1 MSLINETIYGT
12 RMDQREVEIEIC
24 LAYPPKVTTRGLL
37 AYRHGIDVLDYS
49 VPRLQLQM
57 VVIYVLTQIL
67 HSLLKNVGLPLFI
80 SQILAGIILGPTFFG
95 DELYLFNISEESVA
109 VLGTVGGF
117 GILFYL
123 FLCGVKTDLS
133 LTFHSGMKAMYI
145 GILTVIVPI
154 ISCLIT
160 ISIRQGGVDLI
171 LGKTFFLATTYA
183 GTSFPVIHYLL
194 TELRILNSELGR
206 LGLAAALV
214 GDMVTL
220 VVTMI
225 GMWLKIWI
233 QQGTEQVLLDIGL
246 AMLAVVIAA
255 FVLRPAM
262 KWMVKKAHETGHIKD
277 VHIYVIVV
285 AFMLSPWL
293 VVQFHLQ
300 AKYGP
305 IILGL
310 AVPDGPPLGSAL
322 VEKLDPITTEL
333 LLPLFLTTCGM
344 RFNLSNIKE
353 PSQFTKDHAV
363 GATVT
368 LAIKFGVSWVLAMFC
383 EMSIRDSLAFSLIM
397 ISKGIVE
404 IASYSTMND
413 MTIIPNDMFCF
424 LTIMVILVSSIVP
437 ILVKKLYDPS
447 KYLCFKKRSIMN
459 TKLNQEL
466 RMIGCI
472 HPTEIMLN
480 RSYSENVIIAFNEF
494 QRSFWKAV
502 SVKVFTAVS
511 PPDLMY
517 GDICK
522 LAVDRFTSFII
533 LPFHRRWCIDGSI
546 ESEDHSIRN
555 MNFYILERAPCS
567 VGILLDVRRNLK
579 SFTVKDKS
587 SSSHNSS
594 YYNIAVIF
602 MGGQDDREAL
612 ALAKR
617 ISQDESVGLTV
628 IHIKASNSLDTFR
641 AENDRVLDEEML
653 NDIKESV
660 KLTYLEE
667 HVNDGIETSN
677 FLRSIVE
684 DYQLIIAGRRYKC
697 EDPQTLGLGEWCEF
711 QEIGIIGDLLQSS
724 GFVGNYFLLI
734 VQQQQQR
741 RSA

>member
-1 MSLINETIYGT
+1 
-12 RMDQREVEIEIC
+12 
-24 LAYPPKVTTRGLL
+24 
-37 AYRHGIDVLDYS
+37 
-49 VPRLQLQM
+49 
-57 VVIYVLTQIL
+57 
-67 HSLLKNVGLPLFI
+67 
-80 SQILAGIILGPTFFG
+80 
-95 DELYLFNISEESVA
+95 
-109 VLGTVGGF
+109 
-117 GILFYL
+117 
-123 FLCGVKTDLS
+123 
-133 LTFHSGMKAMYI
+133 
-145 GILTVIVPI
+145 
-154 ISCLIT
+154 
-160 ISIRQGGVDLI
+160 
-171 LGKTFFLATTYA
+171 
-183 GTSFPVIHYLL
+183 
-194 TELRILNSELGR
+194 
-206 LGLAAALV
+206 
-214 GDMVTL
+214 
-220 VVTMI
+220 
-225 GMWLKIWI
+225 
-233 QQGTEQVLLDIGL
+233 
-246 AMLAVVIAA
+246 
-255 FVLRPAM
+255 
-262 KWMVKKAHETGHIKD
+262 
-277 VHIYVIVV
+277 
-285 AFMLSPWL
+285 
-293 VVQFHLQ
+293 
-300 AKYGP
+300 
-305 IILGL
+305 
-310 AVPDGPPLGSAL
+310 
-322 VEKLDPITTEL
+322 
-333 LLPLFLTTCGM
+333 
-344 RFNLSNIKE
+344 
-353 PSQFTKDHAV
+353 
-363 GATVT
+363 
-368 LAIKFGVSWVLAMFC
+368 
-383 EMSIRDSLAFSLIM
+383 
-397 ISKGIVE
+397 
-404 IASYSTMND
+404 
-413 MTIIPNDMFCF
+413 MFCF

-472 HPTEIMLN
+472 HVPGNVNSIISLLQACCPTRESSIGLDVLHLVKLSGQATPLFIAHDKPTEIMLN

-502 SVKVFTAVS
+502 SVKVFTTVS

-555 MNFYILERAPCS
+555 MNFDILERAPCS

-587 SSSHNSS
+587 SSSSSSHNSS
-594 YYNIAVIF
+594 NYNIAVIF

-653 NDIKESV
+653 SDIKESV

-734 VQQQQQR
+734 VQQQQQQ